1 MDLADL
7 DYTHCAD
14 LGHADPA
21 RAADELRRALV
32 TLGAE
37 APGLDEPI
45 TAVQHSFGLDG
56 KTLFVHVDLPDG
68 PTRIYSFTPGQPVSI
83 ADQY

>member
-14 LGHADPA
+14 LGHTDPA
-21 RAADELRRALV
+21 QAAHELRLALV

-37 APGLDEPI
+37 PPGFNEPI
-45 TAVQHSFGLDG
+45 AAVQHSFGLDG
-56 KTLFVHVDLPDG
+56 ETLFVHVNLPDG
-68 PTRIYSFTPGQPVSI
+68 LTRIYSFTPGQPVSI
-83 ADQY
+83 ADQD